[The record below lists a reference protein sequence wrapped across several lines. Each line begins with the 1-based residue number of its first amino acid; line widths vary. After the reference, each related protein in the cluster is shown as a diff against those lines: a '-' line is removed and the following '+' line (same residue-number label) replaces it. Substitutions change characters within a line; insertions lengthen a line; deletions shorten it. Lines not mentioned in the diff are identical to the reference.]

1 MNRAAMITGATRNS
15 GYAIARRF
23 ARDGYDVVLT
33 SRSLESAQEA
43 AGQLQREFPERRFL
57 PLCMDPAR
65 AEDIGTAFGRVRE
78 AFGILHVFVG
88 NAADLAVDCNVFD
101 TTLERWNEVLAANV
115 TGNFLCAQQCAGLM
129 KEGGSIVF
137 ISSVHANQ
145 SITGRVAYSTSKA
158 ALGGMMRSLALELA
172 HLHIRVNSVIA
183 GAIWSER
190 WASQTPEQTAKR
202 RLKYPAGRESST
214 DEIAHAVAFL
224 CDAESATITGTELTV
239 DSGISVCLLPY
250 DREWREKA

>member
-1 MNRAAMITGATRNS
+1 MITGATRNS

-23 ARDGYDVVLT
+23 ARDGYDVALT
-33 SRSLESAQEA
+33 SRSLESAREA

-65 AEDIGTAFGRVRE
+65 AEDIGAAFGRVRE

-115 TGNFLCAQQCAGLM
+115 TGNFLCAQRCAGLM
-129 KEGGSIVF
+129 TEGGSIVF

-145 SITGRVAYSTSKA
+145 SITGRVAYSNSKA
-158 ALGGMMRSLALELA
+158 AVGGMMRSLALELA

-224 CDAESATITGTELTV
+224 CDAESTTITGTELTV